1 LPHQSLTAIHFVL
14 FDEVCDVEES
24 CERSDEQNEATE
36 VWVINNV
43 YYDKHHYPN
52 KKNGGKSI
60 LYPKLDSI
68 LFHSCNCYLVICFI
82 S

>member
-1 LPHQSLTAIHFVL
+1 LPHQSFTAIHFVL
-14 FDEVCDVEES
+14 FNEVCAVEES
-24 CERSDEQNEATE
+24 CERSDEQNETAE

-43 YYDKHHYPN
+43 DYDKHHYPN

-60 LYPKLDSI
+60 PYPKLDSI
-68 LFHSCNCYLVICFI
+68 LFHSRKRLVICFI